1 MMICESGNES
11 EDKSEGESE
20 DDSESEV
27 EVESRFGGGLVGK
40 RELRYKDGK
49 RNLMASG
56 TGGIGDGIRS
66 ANERGMES
74 RIEREVGDK
83 KREFGRE
90 NEGLVEARSQ
100 IGSGFGSKKV
110 DEIGSV
116 FGRRNKDEIRRQK

>member
-27 EVESRFGGGLVGK
+27 EVGSRFRGGLGGK
-40 RELRYKDGK
+40 RELRYEDWK
-49 RNLMASG
+49 RNQ
-56 TGGIGDGIRS
+56 IGDEIRS
-66 ANERGMES
+66 AIERGMES
-74 RIEREVGDK
+74 RIGREVGDK

-116 FGRRNKDEIRRQK
+116 FGRRNKNEIGREI